1 MPINGNLSGS
11 ETESWSLDGDD
22 FGSLF
27 SWIEESSDEDLDY
40 FAALDLAAAES
51 LPQPEVREGS
61 APLVGAIDE
70 GYRRQK
76 VVSKHNVGGMS
87 RSGRRRRMGMELSHL
102 RLNRSGQRDLLSS
115 MFGTCIGEGD
125 LQNLFEGEEL
135 KMMLFNFRE
144 ASLIPKAEPM

>member
-1 MPINGNLSGS
+1 MVATQVSTSGPAQATPTDVDINFVAAANAMPINGNLSGS

-61 APLVGAIDE
+61 APLVGVIAE
-70 GYRRQK
+70 EHRQ
-76 VVSKHNVGGMS
+76 
-87 RSGRRRRMGMELSHL
+87 
-102 RLNRSGQRDLLSS
+102 
-115 MFGTCIGEGD
+115 
-125 LQNLFEGEEL
+125 
-135 KMMLFNFRE
+135 
-144 ASLIPKAEPM
+144 